1 MELPED
7 LKYTREHEWVS
18 IDGSVATIGITD
30 HAQEQLG
37 DVVFVE
43 LPSLGDRVEKAAA
56 FGVVESTK
64 AVSDVYA
71 PLSGEVTEVN
81 DDLLDNQELINED
94 PYGDG
99 WMVKI
104 TLGDKADL
112 EDLMTADEYRKFME
126 DSATE

>member
-1 MELPED
+1 MELPKE
-7 LKYTREHEWVS
+7 LKYTREHEWLA
-18 IDGSVATIGITD
+18 IEDGVATIGITD

-37 DVVFVE
+37 EVVFVE
-43 LPSLGDRVEKAAA
+43 LPAVGDKVERTDP

-71 PLSGEVTEVN
+71 PISGEVLEIN
-81 DDLLDNQELINED
+81 DDLPDSPEIVNED

-104 TLGDKADL
+104 SVADEADL
-112 EDLMTADEYRKFME
+112 EELMSDEEYRAYVEESEE
-126 DSATE
+126 D

>member
-7 LKYTREHEWVS
+7 LKYTREHEWLAIEDKV
-18 IDGSVATIGITD
+18 VTVGITD

-37 DVVFVE
+37 EVVFVE
-43 LPSLGDRVEKAAA
+43 LPAAGDKVEKSEP

-64 AVSDVYA
+64 AVSDIYA
-71 PLSGEVTEVN
+71 PVSGEVGEVN
-81 DDLLDNQELINED
+81 DDLPDSPEIVNED

-104 TLGDKADL
+104 TISDESDL
-112 EDLMTADEYRKFME
+112 EDLMTADEYREYLEESE
-126 DSATE
+126 DD

>member
-1 MELPED
+1 MELPKE
-7 LKYTREHEWVS
+7 LKYTREHEWLA
-18 IDGSVATIGITD
+18 IEDGVATIGITD

-37 DVVFVE
+37 EVVFVE
-43 LPSLGDRVEKAAA
+43 LPAVGDKVERSDP

-71 PLSGEVTEVN
+71 PISGEVLEIN
-81 DDLLDNQELINED
+81 DDLPDSPEIVNED

-104 TLGDKADL
+104 SVADEADL
-112 EDLMTADEYRKFME
+112 EELMSDEEYRAYVEESEE
-126 DSATE
+126 D

>member
-7 LKYTREHEWVS
+7 LKYTREHEWLA
-18 IDGSVATIGITD
+18 IEEKVATVGITD

-37 DVVFVE
+37 EVVFVE
-43 LPSLGDRVEKAAA
+43 LPAAGDKAEKGEP

-64 AVSDVYA
+64 AVSDIYA
-71 PLSGEVTEVN
+71 PVSGEVTEVN
-81 DDLLDNQELINED
+81 DDLPDSPELVNED

-104 TLGDKADL
+104 TIGDEAEL
-112 EDLMTADEYRKFME
+112 EELMTADEYRE
-126 DSATE
+126 YVEESADD